1 MFKCLLM
8 KSFETKRLFL
18 SSTSGRFAEFFA
30 LPSVC
35 NHCICRPVCNHCRP
49 APFLCIISR
58 CKKLWIPN
66 KSNSTG
72 YSNFRESD
80 ILCAN
85 ITYIFQV
92 MKLIS
97 QSHRS
102 IYSHNNCHYVAQAL
116 ILRIKSDARLL
127 SNKSVLSVLLNKIK
141 SESTTTLNFRLV
153 LDQCFD
159 KLCDH
164 TYCILTQFIKK
175 MFVVSRTQKQSR
187 NGIFCRIKMRLQVF
201 FKKLPPLDQKQDWF
215 GSWCG
220 LGICYT

>member
-1 MFKCLLM
+1 MFKCLLI

-18 SSTSGRFAEFFA
+18 SSTSGRFAKFFA

-66 KSNSTG
+66 NSNSTD

-80 ILCAN
+80 ISCAN

-92 MKLIS
+92 IKLIS

-116 ILRIKSDARLL
+116 ILRIKCDARLL
-127 SNKSVLSVLLNKIK
+127 SNKWVLSVLLNKVK
-141 SESTTTLNFRLV
+141 SESTTPLNFRQM
-153 LDQCFD
+153 LDLCFD

-164 TYCILTQFIKK
+164 TYCILRQFIKK
-175 MFVVSRTQKQSR
+175 CLLWAEPKSQAEMVYFAE
-187 NGIFCRIKMRLQVF
+187 
-201 FKKLPPLDQKQDWF
+201 
-215 GSWCG
+215 
-220 LGICYT
+220 